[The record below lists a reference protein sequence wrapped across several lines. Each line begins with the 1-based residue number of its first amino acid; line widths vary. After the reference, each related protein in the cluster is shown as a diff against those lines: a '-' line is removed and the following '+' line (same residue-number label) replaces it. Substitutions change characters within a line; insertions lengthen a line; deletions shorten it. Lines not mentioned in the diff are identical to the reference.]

1 MYIYPENLKQKAA
14 MWLWIL
20 SDLVGIGVALLISVI
35 LLVKLL
41 FFPPIVMTA
50 VFAFL
55 SIQFDGT
62 SVKDFLRYAIN
73 FFISKPQ
80 YYTWEAW
87 SDANQKQNREKKTF
101 SRPALG
107 AKAR

>member
-1 MYIYPENLKQKAA
+1 
-14 MWLWIL
+14 MWLWTL
-20 SDLVGIGVALLISVI
+20 GDLVIIGGALLVSVVM
-35 LLVKLL
+35 LVKLL

-55 SIQFDGT
+55 SIQFDGM

-73 FFISKPQ
+73 FFICKPQ

-87 SDANQKQNREKKTF
+87 SDANQKKNREKK
-101 SRPALG
+101 ALQSFAG
-107 AKAR
+107 RAQTR